1 MKIDVSHYTRI
12 DSLIRLKVTGS
23 PECLAGTIG
32 VSRRQLLKILKD
44 MKEHFHAPIK
54 YNSLRKTYIYTEEG
68 CFSIG
73 FQKSKKEEITQAV
86 IDALNKAMIFFL
98 ILDLIF

>member
-12 DSLIRLKVTGS
+12 DSLIRLKITGS
-23 PECLAGTIG
+23 PDCLADKIG

-54 YNSLRKTYIYTEEG
+54 YNSFRKTYFYTEEG
-68 CFSIG
+68 YFTIG
-73 FQKSKKEEITQAV
+73 FQKSRKEEITQAV
-86 IDALNKAMIFFL
+86 VEALNKAMFLFVIFDF
-98 ILDLIF
+98 IF